1 MIRISRRELLWALGA
16 GGFARCTRLRAQEA
30 KITTDVNV
38 VNVFATVRDKKGA
51 IMHDLKQD
59 DFSIEEDGRPQT
71 IKYFSREI
79 DMPLKLGLSVDTSP
93 SQRRVLEQE
102 RGASGKFLDQVL
114 REGKDQA
121 FVLHFDAEVEL
132 LQDFTGS
139 GKLLRAALNEI
150 EASSPRQLQR
160 RDPNDPS
167 QGQGQQRHRTGGTSL
182 YDAVT
187 LACDELMRKQ
197 TGRKALVLLTDG
209 VDTSSKDT
217 MTDAIMSAQKADT
230 LVYSVYFSDDQSYGQ
245 QSSGGGG
252 VFGPPRM
259 GQRGGM
265 GQQRRPDGR
274 KVLERLADETGGSFF
289 EMKKQTLDDVYR
301 QLQEELRSQYSLG
314 YTPDKDAGR
323 GYRRIKVT
331 TKEKSLV
338 VRARDGYYADR

>member
-1 MIRISRRELLWALGA
+1 MGMIRISRRELLWALGA
-16 GGFARCTRLRAQEA
+16 GTLARGQDA

-51 IMHDLKQD
+51 IIKDLKQE
-59 DFSIEEDGRPQT
+59 DFSIEEEGHPQT

-79 DMPLKLGLSVDTSP
+79 DLPLKLGLSVDTSP

-102 RGASGKFLDQVL
+102 RGASYKFLDQVL
-114 REGKDQA
+114 RDGKDQA
-121 FVLHFDAEVEL
+121 FILHFDAEVEL

-139 GKLLRAALNEI
+139 HKLLQNALNEI
-150 EASSPRQLQR
+150 EAAGPRQLQR
-160 RDPNDPS
+160 RDPNDPYPS
-167 QGQGQQRHRTGGTSL
+167 RQGRRGGGGGTSL
-182 YDAVT
+182 YDAVV

-230 LVYSVYFSDDQSYGQ
+230 LVYSVYFSDDQVSAQ
-245 QSSGGGG
+245 QSGGG
-252 VFGPPRM
+252 VFGPPHGR
-259 GQRGGM
+259 RGGM

-274 KVLERLADETGGSFF
+274 KVLERLADETGGTFF
-289 EMKKQTLDDVYR
+289 EMKKQSLNDVYR

-314 YTPDKDAGR
+314 YTPDKDSGR
-323 GYRRIKVT
+323 GYRRVKVT
-331 TKEKSLV
+331 TKEK
-338 VRARDGYYADR
+338 A

>member
-1 MIRISRRELLWALGA
+1 MRLSRISRRELLWALGA
-16 GGFARCTRLRAQEA
+16 GSLARAQES

-51 IMHDLKQD
+51 IMRDLKQD
-59 DFSIEEDGRPQT
+59 DFSIEEDGRAQT
-71 IKYFSREI
+71 IKYFSKEI
-79 DMPLKLGLSVDTSP
+79 DLPLKLGLSVDTSP

-139 GKLLRAALNEI
+139 RKLLRAALNEI
-150 EASSPRQLQR
+150 EAASPRQLQR
-160 RDPNDPS
+160 RDPNGSGQPS
-167 QGQGQQRHRTGGTSL
+167 GQQRHRGGGGGTSL
-182 YDAVT
+182 YDSVV

-197 TGRKALVLLTDG
+197 TGRKALILLTDG
-209 VDTSSKDT
+209 VDTASKDT

-245 QSSGGGG
+245 HGGGG
-252 VFGPPRM
+252 VFDPPR
-259 GQRGGM
+259 GRRGGM

-289 EMKKQTLDDVYR
+289 EMKKQTLDEVYR

-314 YTPDKDAGR
+314 YTPDKDSGR
-323 GYRRIKVT
+323 GYRRIKVAT
-331 TKEKSLV
+331 REKSLM
-338 VRARDGYYADR
+338 VRARDGYYSDR

>member
-1 MIRISRRELLWALGA
+1 MGMIRISRRELLWALGA
-16 GGFARCTRLRAQEA
+16 GSLVRGQDA

-51 IMHDLKQD
+51 IVKDLKQE
-59 DFSIEEDGRPQT
+59 DFTIEEDGKPQA

-79 DMPLKLGLSVDTSP
+79 DLPLKLGLSVDTSP

-139 GKLLRAALNEI
+139 RKLLQAALNEI
-150 EASSPRQLQR
+150 EAASPRQLQR
-160 RDPNDPS
+160 RDPNSSGQPPS
-167 QGQGQQRHRTGGTSL
+167 QQRHRAGGTSL
-182 YDAVT
+182 YDAIT

-230 LVYSVYFSDDQSYGQ
+230 LVYSVYFSDEQSYGQ
-245 QSSGGGG
+245 QGGGGG
-252 VFGPPRM
+252 VFGPPHGR
-259 GQRGGM
+259 RGGM
-265 GQQRRPDGR
+265 GQQQRRPDGR

-314 YTPDKDAGR
+314 YTPDQNAGS
-323 GYRRIKVT
+323 GYRRLKVT
-331 TKEKSLV
+331 TKEKSLI
-338 VRARDGYYADR
+338 VRARDGYYPNR

>member
-1 MIRISRRELLWALGA
+1 MGMIRISRRELLWALGA
-16 GGFARCTRLRAQEA
+16 GSLVRGQEG

-51 IMHDLKQD
+51 IVKDLKQE
-59 DFSIEEDGRPQT
+59 DFTIEEDGKPQT

-79 DMPLKLGLSVDTSP
+79 DLPLKLGLSVDTSP

-102 RGASGKFLDQVL
+102 RGASYKFLDQVL

-132 LQDFTGS
+132 LQDFTVS
-139 GKLLRAALNEI
+139 RKLLQTALNEI

-160 RDPNDPS
+160 RDPNS
-167 QGQGQQRHRTGGTSL
+167 SGQPPGQQRHRAGGTSL
-182 YDAVT
+182 YDAIA

-230 LVYSVYFSDDQSYGQ
+230 LVYSVYFSDDQGYGQ

-259 GQRGGM
+259 GRRGGM
-265 GQQRRPDGR
+265 GQQQRRPDGR

-314 YTPDKDAGR
+314 YTPDQNAGS
-323 GYRRIKVT
+323 GYRRLKVT
-331 TKEKSLV
+331 TKEKSLI
-338 VRARDGYYADR
+338 VRARDGYYPNR

>member
-1 MIRISRRELLWALGA
+1 MHLIRMSRRELLWVLGA
-16 GGFARCTRLRAQEA
+16 GTLARGQDA

-38 VNVFATVRDKKGA
+38 VNVFATVHDKKGLL
-51 IMHDLKQD
+51 MRDLKQE

-71 IKYFSREI
+71 IKYFSKEV
-79 DMPLKLGLSVDTSP
+79 DLPLKLGLSVDTSP

-150 EASSPRQLQR
+150 EAASPRQLQR

-167 QGQGQQRHRTGGTSL
+167 QSQGQQRHRAGGTSL
-182 YDAVT
+182 YDAIA

-230 LVYSVYFSDDQSYGQ
+230 LVYSVYFSDDQGYGQ
-245 QSSGGGG
+245 QSGGGG

-259 GQRGGM
+259 GRRGGM

-289 EMKKQTLDDVYR
+289 EMKKQTLDEVYR

-323 GYRRIKVT
+323 GYRRIKVL
-331 TKEKSLV
+331 TKEKSLT